1 MTNFE
6 QANQR
11 VHPVQTQWHH
21 KYMTKHGWT
30 PLTLSAVGFVR
41 SYSYEKGERILKC
54 VTGSSSDYWDEEGYA
69 GGYWDSLE
77 KHLENS

>member
-1 MTNFE
+1 MTSFE

-11 VHPVQTQWHH
+11 VHTVETQWHY

-30 PLTLSAVGFVR
+30 SQTPSAVGVVR
-41 SYSYEKGERILKC
+41 SYSYTKGERVLKC